1 MIALNYLR
9 CYGYSLVCRNYQAL
23 RGTMAGE
30 IDLIMRKGRTIVFV
44 EVKKRSTLD
53 NAAYA
58 IQPRQQERIRYAAE
72 AFLASHPQFAEF
84 DIRFDAVF
92 VKLPFTI
99 VHIKNAWGAEVLQN
113 KNPRR

>member
-84 DIRFDAVF
+84 DIRFDAVLIAF
-92 VKLPFTI
+92 PFKLKHLPDAF
-99 VHIKNAWGAEVLQN
+99 
-113 KNPRR
+113 

>member
-84 DIRFDAVF
+84 DIRFDAVLIAF
-92 VKLPFTI
+92 PFKLKHLPDSF
-99 VHIKNAWGAEVLQN
+99 
-113 KNPRR
+113 

>member
-9 CYGYSLVCRNYQAL
+9 CYGYSLVCHNYQAL

-84 DIRFDAVF
+84 DIRFDAVLIAF
-92 VKLPFTI
+92 PFKLKHLPDAF
-99 VHIKNAWGAEVLQN
+99 
-113 KNPRR
+113 

>member
-1 MIALNYLR
+1 MNNYKSGHWAELIALNYLR
-9 CYGYSLVCRNYQAL
+9 CCGYSLVCRNYQAL

-44 EVKKRSTLD
+44 EVKKRSTLN

-84 DIRFDAVF
+84 DIRFDAVLIAF
-92 VKLPFTI
+92 PFKLKHLPDAF
-99 VHIKNAWGAEVLQN
+99 
-113 KNPRR
+113 